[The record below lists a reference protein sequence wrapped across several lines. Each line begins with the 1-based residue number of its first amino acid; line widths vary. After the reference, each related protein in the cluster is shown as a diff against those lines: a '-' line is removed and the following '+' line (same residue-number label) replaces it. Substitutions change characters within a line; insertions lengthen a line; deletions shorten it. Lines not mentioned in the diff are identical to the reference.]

1 MALIDREAALSMRF
15 SEGYDKDG
23 VMFVPLREVT
33 DHIKAIPPA
42 EPVEAI
48 PVEWIEAE
56 IKYLKAANFEFT
68 ARAANHIE
76 AMLKKWRGE
85 QGTVSVRADG
95 ICRVFQCQC
104 RLDPLREGA

>member
-42 EPVEAI
+42 VQVEAI
-48 PVEWIEAE
+48 PVEWIEKYMGT
-56 IKYLKAANFEFT
+56 IKSGSSAYFADPAWTIKMML
-68 ARAANHIE
+68 E
-76 AMLKKWRGE
+76 AWQGE
-85 QGTVSVRADG
+85 QEAEHDNN
-95 ICRVFQCQC
+95 
-104 RLDPLREGA
+104 